1 MNSLLTASSYFV
13 NYTVVKTY
21 FYINT
26 VPLTAEEAANPYGFD
41 TKQREQ
47 LGELLSDR
55 NKEMWDALL
64 MGLS

>member
-1 MNSLLTASSYFV
+1 MKIYL
-13 NYTVVKTY
+13 
-21 FYINT
+21 YIEM
-26 VPLTAEEAANPYGFD
+26 VSLTAEEAANLYGFD

-55 NKEMWDALL
+55 NKEMWDSLL